1 MGFDFQKTIKL
12 TNRIILSVL
21 LIVLIILITI
31 GLKSND
37 DVKHSFNDI
46 KQQLI
51 VEGNSKFTNDY
62 LPININKSTISY
74 NNQTIGTITSED
86 ETNYY
91 LNDGKVL
98 SKEIGLFNYLKHHS
112 NEITYTSY
120 DSNTFLAQTYID
132 EGQSQQEVHI
142 NYRLSLEVFNQYALQ
157 VQQTMSNV
165 FNINS
170 VNVDFQDCQLQ
181 ILIKKDFLNRYTA
194 KCELSLMINDNPHKM
209 TLFYQLFQNQ

>member
-1 MGFDFQKTIKL
+1 MRFNYQKIIKL
-12 TNRIILSVL
+12 TNRIILLVL

-31 GLKSND
+31 GLKSKD
-37 DVKHSFNDI
+37 DVKHYFNDV

-51 VEGNSKFTNDY
+51 VERNIVTNDY
-62 LPININKSTISY
+62 LPINIKQSTISY
-74 NNQTIGTITSED
+74 NNQTIGTITGED

-91 LNDGKVL
+91 LKDGNVL
-98 SKEIGLFNYLKHHS
+98 TKEIGLFYYLKHHS

-120 DSNTFLAQTYID
+120 DSNTFLSQIYID
-132 EGQSQQEVHI
+132 HGETQQGVHI
-142 NYRLSLEVFNQYALQ
+142 NYQLSLDVFNQYALQ

-181 ILIKKDFLNRYTA
+181 ILIKKDFFNHYSVQ
-194 KCELSLMINDNPHKM
+194 CNISLMVNDNPHKM
-209 TLFYQLFQNQ
+209 TWCF

>member
-1 MGFDFQKTIKL
+1 M
-12 TNRIILSVL
+12 
-21 LIVLIILITI
+21 IVLIILTTI
-31 GLKSND
+31 GIKSKY
-37 DVKHSFNDI
+37 DVKHYFNDI

-51 VEGNSKFTNDY
+51 VEDNIVTNDY
-62 LPININKSTISY
+62 LPIKINKSTISY
-74 NNQTIGTITSED
+74 NNQTIGIITSED

-91 LNDGKVL
+91 LEDGKVL

-120 DSNTFLAQTYID
+120 DSNTFLSQIYID
-132 EGQSQQEVHI
+132 HGESQQEVNI
-142 NYRLSLEVFNQYALQ
+142 NFQLSLEVFNQYALQ

-181 ILIKKDFLNRYTA
+181 ILIKKNFFNSYSA
-194 KCELSLMINDNPHKM
+194 KCELSLMVNDNSHKM
-209 TLFYQLFQNQ
+209 ILFW

>member
-1 MGFDFQKTIKL
+1 MGFNYQKIIKL
-12 TNRIILSVL
+12 TNRIILLVL
-21 LIVLIILITI
+21 LIVLIILTTI
-31 GLKSND
+31 GIKSKD
-37 DVKHSFNDI
+37 DVKHYFNDI

-51 VEGNSKFTNDY
+51 VERNIVTNDY
-62 LPININKSTISY
+62 LPIKINKSTISY

-91 LNDGKVL
+91 LEDGKVL

-120 DSNTFLAQTYID
+120 DSNTFFSQIYID
-132 EGQSQQEVHI
+132 HGESQQEVHI
-142 NYRLSLEVFNQYALQ
+142 NYQLSLEVFNQYALQ

-165 FNINS
+165 FNIDS
-170 VNVDFQDCQLQ
+170 VNVDFQDCRLQ
-181 ILIKKDFLNRYTA
+181 ILIKKNFFNNYSA

-209 TLFYQLFQNQ
+209 TLFNPPS

>member
-1 MGFDFQKTIKL
+1 MGFNCQKMIKL
-12 TNRIILSVL
+12 TNRIILLVL
-21 LIVLIILITI
+21 LIVLIILTTI
-31 GLKSND
+31 GIKSKD
-37 DVKHSFNDI
+37 DVKHYFNDI

-51 VEGNSKFTNDY
+51 VERNIVTNDY
-62 LPININKSTISY
+62 LPIKINKSTMSY

-91 LNDGKVL
+91 LEDGKVL

-120 DSNTFLAQTYID
+120 DSNTFLSQIYID
-132 EGQSQQEVHI
+132 HGESQQSVHI
-142 NYRLSLEVFNQYALQ
+142 NYKLSLDVFNQYALQ

-165 FNINS
+165 FNIDS

-181 ILIKKDFLNRYTA
+181 ILIKKDFFNHYSA
-194 KCELSLMINDNPHKM
+194 KCNLSLMVNDNPHKI
-209 TLFYQLFQNQ
+209 TLFYPSS

>member
-1 MGFDFQKTIKL
+1 MRFDYQKIIKL
-12 TNRIILSVL
+12 TNRIILLVL
-21 LIVLIILITI
+21 LFVLIILTTI
-31 GLKSND
+31 GIKSKD
-37 DVKHSFNDI
+37 DAKHYFNDI

-51 VEGNSKFTNDY
+51 VERNICTNDY
-62 LPININKSTISY
+62 LPIKINKSTISY
-74 NNQTIGTITSED
+74 NNQTIGIITSED

-91 LNDGKVL
+91 LKDGKVL

-120 DSNTFLAQTYID
+120 DSNTFLSQIYID
-132 EGQSQQEVHI
+132 EGESQQSVHI
-142 NYRLSLEVFNQYALQ
+142 NYQLSLGVFNQYALQ

-170 VNVDFQDCQLQ
+170 VNVDFQDCRLQ
-181 ILIKKDFLNRYTA
+181 ILIKKNFFNNYSA

-209 TLFYQLFQNQ
+209 ILFW